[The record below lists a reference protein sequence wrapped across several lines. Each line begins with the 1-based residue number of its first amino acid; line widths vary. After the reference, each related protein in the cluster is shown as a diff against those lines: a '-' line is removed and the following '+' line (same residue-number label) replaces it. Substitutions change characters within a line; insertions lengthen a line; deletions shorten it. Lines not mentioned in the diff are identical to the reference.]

1 MRDISGH
8 RFVTTGRCT
17 GVLFVVFVVLACGCV
32 RSIPTLPEPQEANT
46 KPLGILGLRSADAT
60 PMVLYQRP
68 PKGLVGGFL
77 RGTARGAM
85 IGAHVGTEVAK
96 FFVLSTP
103 AMVEKCNNLNTRLNC
118 GYFYITVPLVGLLFL
133 IALPPTVS
141 TLGGI
146 QGGFTSYTSAEVEK
160 WEKVLVEA
168 QDTLQI
174 QATMRESVRHSVASC
189 CRLFLPTSTTADST
203 GVDTMLETEVL
214 ELGLAEAE
222 TTFEEP
228 VKPNETTSAIDSPF
242 AGAFAPIMAIFHKSR
257 TSLYMLVQ
265 TKLLGVGD
273 NTLLDERKFGYLSTP
288 RSSFEWAE
296 DNAVHFR
303 AELLAAYKKLAD
315 EIVENVVQSALP
327 PHRENQAFGPPHDI
341 YMTIE
346 AKQTPGEVKACVSNE
361 GEKTL
366 KSHTGSGEH
375 ELVPKAGFEPAHP
388 CGR

>member
-1 MRDISGH
+1 MRVISGQ
-8 RFVTTGRCT
+8 RFVTTGRCS
-17 GVLFVVFVVLACGCV
+17 GVWLIVFLLLACGCV

-46 KPLGILGLRSADAT
+46 KPLGIFGLRSADAPPT
-60 PMVLYQRP
+60 VWYQRP
-68 PKGLVGGFL
+68 PNGFVGGFL
-77 RGTARGAM
+77 RGTAHGAM

-118 GYFYITVPLVGLLFL
+118 GYFYITGPLVGLLFL
-133 IALPPTVS
+133 IAIPPTVS

-146 QGGFTSYTSAEVEK
+146 QGGFTASTSAEVEK

-174 QATMRESVRHSVASC
+174 QAIMRESVRHSVASC
-189 CRLFLPTSTTADST
+189 CRLFPPPSTTAGIT

-228 VKPNETTSAIDSPF
+228 DDHF
-242 AGAFAPIMAIFHKSR
+242 ARTFGRISAIFHKSR
-257 TSLYMLVQ
+257 TRLYMLVQ
-265 TKLLGVGD
+265 TKLFRVGD
-273 NTLLDERKFGYLSTP
+273 NTLLDQRKYGYLSAP
-288 RSSFEWAE
+288 RPSFEWAE
-296 DNAVHFR
+296 NNAVHFR
-303 AELLAAYKKLAD
+303 AELLVAYKKLAD
-315 EIVENVVQSALP
+315 EIVENVVESVLP
-327 PHRENQAFGPPHDI
+327 LHRENQALGSSLDS
-341 YMTIE
+341 YLTIE
-346 AKQTPGEVKACVSNE
+346 PKQTPEVVSVCAQKDGEETQEHLSRN
-361 GEKTL
+361 GEY
-366 KSHTGSGEH
+366 